1 MVPQRLTAL
10 GAPPKRKR
18 HSEKGCF
25 VFDHWLDTAQLFGYA
40 AFFLGV
46 TSFLQ
51 KNDIRFKLFM
61 SAECVAYLVH
71 FTLLGNP
78 AAGASSLVSMTRS
91 LVSIYSKSLWIALFF
106 VAINIALGF
115 KLATVWWNWIP
126 LIASCV
132 GTLALFLLEGIK
144 MRMVMLVGTSLW
156 IVNNVLSGSIGGT
169 ALEVVIA
176 ITNTYTIYKMRV
188 KAREAVAQPLTG
200 PAPLSQDT

>member
-1 MVPQRLTAL
+1 
-10 GAPPKRKR
+10 
-18 HSEKGCF
+18 
-25 VFDHWLDTAQLFGYA
+25 VFDHWLDTAQLFGYL
-40 AFFLGV
+40 AFVLGV

-51 KNDIRFKLFM
+51 KNDIRFKLYM
-61 SAECVAYLVH
+61 AAECVAYVVH

-106 VAINIALGF
+106 VAINVALGF

-132 GTLALFLLEGIK
+132 GTLALFLLEGIP

-176 ITNTYTIYKMRV
+176 ITNSYTIYKLRV
-188 KAREAVAQPLTG
+188 KAREAQPAACTTPLT
-200 PAPLSQDT
+200 QDA

>member
-1 MVPQRLTAL
+1 MQAKQKP
-10 GAPPKRKR
+10 PPK
-18 HSEKGCF
+18 KGLF
-25 VFDHWLDTAQLFGYA
+25 VFEHWLDTAQLFGYA

-51 KNDIRFKLFM
+51 KNDIRFKLYM

-91 LVSIYSKSLWIALFF
+91 LVSIYSKSLWIALLF
-106 VAINIALGF
+106 VAINVGLGL

-126 LIASCV
+126 LIASSV
-132 GTLALFLLEGIK
+132 GTLALFLLEGIQ
-144 MRMVMLVGTSLW
+144 MRVLMLLGTALW

>member
-1 MVPQRLTAL
+1 
-10 GAPPKRKR
+10 
-18 HSEKGCF
+18 

-46 TSFLQ
+46 ASFLQ
-51 KNDIRFKLFM
+51 KNDIRFKLYM
-61 SAECVAYLVH
+61 AAECVAYVVH
-71 FTLLGNP
+71 FSLLGNP

-91 LVSIYSKSLWIALFF
+91 LVSIYSKSLWIALIF
-106 VAINIALGF
+106 VAINIGLGF

-132 GTLALFLLEGIK
+132 GTLALFLLEGIQ
-144 MRMVMLVGTSLW
+144 MRMVMLLGTSLW

-188 KAREAVAQPLTG
+188 KAREAATL
-200 PAPLSQDT
+200 PLSNPAASAQES

>member
-1 MVPQRLTAL
+1 M
-10 GAPPKRKR
+10 
-18 HSEKGCF
+18 
-25 VFDHWLDTAQLFGYA
+25 FDHWLDTAQLFGYA

-46 TSFLQ
+46 ASFLQ
-51 KNDIRFKLFM
+51 KNDIRFKLYM
-61 SAECVAYLVH
+61 AAECVAYVVH

-91 LVSIYSKSLWIALFF
+91 LVSIYSKSLWIALIF
-106 VAINIALGF
+106 VAINIGLGF

-132 GTLALFLLEGIK
+132 GTLALFLLEGIQ
-144 MRMVMLVGTSLW
+144 MRMVMLLGTALW

-176 ITNTYTIYKMRV
+176 ITNSYTIYKMRV
-188 KAREAVAQPLTG
+188 KAREAATLPSSS
-200 PAPLSQDT
+200 PATSTQES

>member
-1 MVPQRLTAL
+1 M
-10 GAPPKRKR
+10 
-18 HSEKGCF
+18 
-25 VFDHWLDTAQLFGYA
+25 FDHWLDTAQLFGYA
-40 AFFLGV
+40 AFVLGV

-51 KNDIRFKLFM
+51 KSDIRFKLYM

-91 LVSIYSKSLWIALFF
+91 LVSIYSKSLWIALAF

-132 GTLALFLLEGIK
+132 GTLALFLLDGIK

-176 ITNTYTIYKMRV
+176 ITNLYTIYKMRV
-188 KAREAVAQPLTG
+188 TSREAAMPSLTC
-200 PAPLSQDT
+200 PTPLSQDA

>member
-18 HSEKGCF
+18 LSEKGCF

-188 KAREAVAQPLTG
+188 KAREAVQPLTS
-200 PAPLSQDT
+200 PEPLSQDA